1 MLMLLF
7 IIVPVLAWRAL
18 ILSAPGGSASDELGV
33 VTLLQIHLQCTLI
46 AAFNFKSI
54 HSNALDT
61 FC

>member
-18 ILSAPGGSASDELGV
+18 IISAPGGSASDELGV
-33 VTLLQIHLQCTLI
+33 VTLLQIHLQGTSM
-46 AAFNFKSI
+46 AAFNLKSI
-54 HSNALDT
+54 HSNVVDT